1 MKFYLLQNLEENEVD
16 KYMTK
21 HKLVTHIALVL
32 DLLVPVDVVDGVG
45 NLVGGLGDG
54 DLGLDDTKDDEDL
67 TIGDRIESEQTLFLC
82 SLVNRGSAVAAT
94 ARAGNSALHLY
105 SEATEAE
112 MLTILL
118 MLITG
123 SISEVKEPA
132 YGHMNKISKLNTADV
147 KR

>member
-67 TIGDRIESEQTLFLC
+67 TIGDRIECEQTVSLC
-82 SLVNRGSAVAAT
+82 SLVRRGSAVAAT
-94 ARAGNSALHLY
+94 VRAGNSALH
-105 SEATEAE
+105 SRRC
-112 MLTILL
+112 
-118 MLITG
+118 
-123 SISEVKEPA
+123 SISSVNLSPSWVMKWATLSLMTWNMLAE
-132 YGHMNKISKLNTADV
+132 ISSWPTPVDTN
-147 KR
+147 

>member
-1 MKFYLLQNLEENEVD
+1 VKFYLLQN
-16 KYMTK
+16 
-21 HKLVTHIALVL
+21 IALVL

-94 ARAGNSALHLY
+94 VRAGNSALH
-105 SEATEAE
+105 SRRC
-112 MLTILL
+112 
-118 MLITG
+118 
-123 SISEVKEPA
+123 SISSVNLSPSWVMKWATLSLMTWNMLAEVTSRSSPVD
-132 YGHMNKISKLNTADV
+132 MD
-147 KR
+147 

>member
-67 TIGDRIESEQTLFLC
+67 TIGDRIERKQTLFLC

-94 ARAGNSALHLY
+94 ARAGNSALHLG
-105 SEATEAE
+105 EE
-112 MLTILL
+112 M
-118 MLITG
+118 
-123 SISEVKEPA
+123 
-132 YGHMNKISKLNTADV
+132 
-147 KR
+147 